1 MKSKTSSPYFAIKA
15 PKAGCNG
22 AKNAGAA
29 VIAAQQGVDQQL
41 ISSLPK
47 TIPEPLD
54 CWYPHIL

>member
-15 PKAGCNG
+15 PKAGCND

-41 ISSLPK
+41 ISSPPQNH
-47 TIPEPLD
+47 TRAS
-54 CWYPHIL
+54 